1 MAQAEE
7 LDSPIVFHRS
17 TPWKWLLQ
25 ILVFPGRTMK
35 AVAKHERSVW
45 GIPLIL
51 LTLLTI
57 VHVLVAAPLRQQEA
71 MNNMGALPDNYQYMS
86 PEQQEQYNQ
95 AQQSK
100 SSTAMTTIFPGI
112 SALIGLWLGWFILG
126 GVLHLVLTLLGSRS
140 TTITAYNL
148 AGWASLPFVIR
159 LCVQIGAM
167 LINQRLISSPGISGF
182 IASDSVGVWMFI
194 RVLLSMV
201 DIYLIWQV
209 VLLVVGAT
217 STPGLTRIKAWGGVL
232 SAVLVLLALS
242 SLPGF
247 IFGQL
252 SGLDVSR
259 SFFFF

>member
-1 MAQAEE
+1 MAQSEE
-7 LDSPIVFHRS
+7 LDTPVAAQRS
-17 TPWKWLLQ
+17 TPWKWLFQ
-25 ILVFPGRTMK
+25 ILFLPGRTMS
-35 AVAKHERSVW
+35 AIAKQERSVW
-45 GIPLIL
+45 AIPLIL

-57 VHVLVAAPLRQQEA
+57 AHVLVAAPLRQQEA
-71 MNNMGALPDNYQYMS
+71 MNNAGALPDNYQYMS

-100 SSTAMTTIFPGI
+100 SGTAMTTIFPGI

-140 TTITAYNL
+140 TTISAYNL
-148 AGWASLPFVIR
+148 VGWASLPFAIR

-167 LINQRLISSPGISGF
+167 LIDHRLISSPGISGF
-182 IASDSVGVWMFI
+182 IASDSSGIWMYV

-201 DIYLIWQV
+201 DIYLIWQII
-209 VLLVVGAT
+209 LLVVGAA
-217 STPGLTRIKAWGGVL
+217 SIPGLTRIKALGGVL

-242 SLPGF
+242 ALPGF
-247 IFGQL
+247 IFAQL